1 MDIYSHKK
9 KGEGSDKPVFAW
21 KRKGRGAGI
30 FSQKGSWD
38 ILTRL
43 HWGHRL
49 WSSTLYAHPRYLII
63 NESWNVILVS
73 PLRKMFSPR
82 IHSSLVIS
90 PLFRVSKYLKIL
102 SIRMSSVILKT
113 LWRNSLKVFLF
124 ILSISSVC
132 CRYNSNSTSIADK

>member
-1 MDIYSHKK
+1 
-9 KGEGSDKPVFAW
+9 
-21 KRKGRGAGI
+21 
-30 FSQKGSWD
+30 
-38 ILTRL
+38 
-43 HWGHRL
+43 
-49 WSSTLYAHPRYLII
+49 
-63 NESWNVILVS
+63 
-73 PLRKMFSPR
+73 MFSPR